1 MDVFALDRSLIS
13 DYATFARS
21 FTTPRAP
28 DLRQSIDEHYRT
40 GRFWPEPLVQLN
52 PHYKP
57 GGSVLDLVRSGTL
70 DPACAAYFRDFQSG
84 DGDADRSIKLR
95 RHQREAIVK

>member
-40 GRFWPEPLVQLN
+40 GRFWPEPLLQLN

-57 GGSVLDLVRSGTL
+57 SGWGRTL
-70 DPACAAYFRDFQSG
+70 QS
-84 DGDADRSIKLR
+84 AHSQARIP
-95 RHQREAIVK
+95 V